1 MLIQFN
7 LLAKSN
13 SGMIFKDR
21 AAVAKQEVSK
31 QAGPFESR
39 FQQQEDAFDKALSD
53 ARKLLE
59 SAETRQLTHSETFM
73 VNTYIKIILYS
84 YLILKKMN
92 ERITDSKYINKYT

>member
-31 QAGPFESR
+31 QAGHFESR
-39 FQQQEDAFDKALSD
+39 FQQ
-53 ARKLLE
+53 
-59 SAETRQLTHSETFM
+59 
-73 VNTYIKIILYS
+73 
-84 YLILKKMN
+84 
-92 ERITDSKYINKYT
+92 